1 MKKGRE
7 VLGMS
12 VMRNETGQSA
22 AVKCR
27 GVWASG
33 LLGLVLL
40 GSTGCIQEYVD
51 DQLVLGP
58 RTVELDTT
66 ELSPTLLAERI
77 REIDESY
84 AEPRTPA
91 RVALSLET
99 SLISISPVNDYE
111 ALWRGMRACAWLA
124 RHYPLSSGGGLVSLG
139 SSSSMRREFAL
150 RGVALGQQARAKISN
165 RVESFYYLG
174 QCQLALLEQGLNIA
188 RPTIREAQ
196 EHLKIA
202 IALDAE
208 FDHCGPRRAL
218 GEVLLAASERTF
230 LHKGVGDAYV
240 REAVD
245 HLRAAA
251 NGCPDYAKNRLAL
264 ARASIKRHDYET
276 ARANLEEV
284 LVSQTPVDYASD
296 HERWLEEANELLID
310 LQGK

>member
-1 MKKGRE
+1 
-7 VLGMS
+7 MS
-12 VMRNETGQSA
+12 VMRNE
-22 AVKCR
+22 KCPVQWR
-27 GVWASG
+27 RSLQAKGLLTNG
-33 LLGLVLL
+33 LLGLTVIGTMVLGL
-40 GSTGCIQEYVD
+40 TGCIQEYVD

-77 REIDESY
+77 REIDENY

-124 RHYPLSSGGGLVSLG
+124 RNYPLSTDGPLASLG
-139 SSSSMRREFAL
+139 ASASMRRQFAL
-150 RGVALGQQARAKISN
+150 RGVALGQQARAKISH

-174 QCQLALLEQGLNIA
+174 QCQLALLEQGLNVA

-202 IALDAE
+202 IALDAG

-218 GEVLLAASERTF
+218 GEVLIAASERTF
-230 LHKGVGDAYV
+230 LRKGARDAYV
-240 REAVD
+240 RDATD

-251 NGCPDYAKNRLAL
+251 NACPDYAKNRLAL
-264 ARASIKRHDYET
+264 ARASIKRRDYET

-284 LVSQTPVDYASD
+284 LVSQTPADYASD